1 MPSSNMASDATSNA
15 GAPGNSVRLE
25 NFRYQ
30 EGHHYEIE
38 GTSESSEIEELRREL
53 EDAHQRIERDTGVI
67 DNLHEKVTELEELVR
82 KQRIT
87 INTQSRTISDRR
99 VVRKSQQ
106 QQQSSMPMGMYP
118 MTPSHHYPVNQCQY
132 PGSGAS
138 GVSCSSASTCVG
150 NGTSTLHSSTF
161 SPFEAQALA
170 QAQIQTPQSVR
181 LTEASASHCSTIFDQ
196 PPPKFEMPSTAF
208 PAHTSLTMPSI
219 VKRQESKDVFSPMAP
234 SSTNGVITPTLSAP
248 ISPDYHKEMADF
260 STRFQALMRMS
271 EVFGQTHASI
281 PNIYNDSHM
290 DDTVKEYLMA
300 ISCRSRTSH
309 LLEDAATRGFLV
321 AKAINW
327 YLVEM
332 VLKIDVITGFDASV
346 DGEIEQVQRQ
356 MAFSSEIPL
365 IRHLMLTAIATHVT
379 TVSMAP
385 TFPSFISQ
393 KTTHHLTKLWPYIA
407 PLGHDAHQ
415 NSPMWADL
423 HAIVAEAH
431 ALAVNMLSMPLEYR
445 FEFPEQ
451 AEPFDPSTMINRDP
465 YVHGDPQALKNSPET
480 RVRLGVTPTVRI
492 RDSSKSGAN
501 VNLMYLGHVLL
512 KQPPRK
518 QVS

>member
-1 MPSSNMASDATSNA
+1 MASDATPNA
-15 GAPGNSVRLE
+15 GAPGTSLRLDS
-25 NFRYQ
+25 FHYQ
-30 EGHHYEIE
+30 EGRRYEIE
-38 GTSESSEIEELRREL
+38 GSSESSDIEQLRREL
-53 EDAHQRIERDTGVI
+53 EDAHQRIERDTGLI

-87 INTQSRTISDRR
+87 INTQSRAISDRR

-106 QQQSSMPMGMYP
+106 QQQSSVSMGMYP
-118 MTPSHHYPVNQCQY
+118 MTPSHHYPVHQCQY
-132 PGSGAS
+132 LGSGAS

-150 NGTSTLHSSTF
+150 NGTSTLHSNAF

-181 LTEASASHCSTIFDQ
+181 STEAHCSTIFDQ
-196 PPPKFEMPSTAF
+196 PPPKFEIPSTAY
-208 PAHTSLTMPSI
+208 PAHTSLAIPSI
-219 VKRQESKDVFSPMAP
+219 VKRKESKDVFSPMAP
-234 SSTNGVITPTLSAP
+234 SSNNGVITPALSAP
-248 ISPDYHKEMADF
+248 ISPDHHKEMAGF

-290 DDTVKEYLMA
+290 EDTAKEYLMA

-332 VLKIDVITGFDASV
+332 VLKVDVITGFDTSV
-346 DGEIEQVQRQ
+346 DGEIEQIQRQ
-356 MAFSSEIPL
+356 MAFSSANNVKI
-365 IRHLMLTAIATHVT
+365 
-379 TVSMAP
+379 VSKAP
-385 TFPSFISQ
+385 TFSSFISQ

-415 NSPMWADL
+415 NSSMWADL

-431 ALAVNMLSMPLEYR
+431 ALAVNMLSIPLEYR

-465 YVHGDPQALKNSPET
+465 YVHGDPQALKNTPET

-492 RDSSKSGAN
+492 RDSSKSGEN